1 MDGAADHRWRDDEPL
16 DVRRLH
22 ERAVGR
28 FSRRVVELASGGSL
42 DLRDKTWQEAIVFV
56 TAGELVV
63 ESSGGERH
71 WFRTGDVLTFARLP
85 IRGAYNRGAAPTR
98 LLAVWRTP

>member
-1 MDGAADHRWRDDEPL
+1 MDGAADQSWGDDESL
-16 DVRRLH
+16 DATLLH

-28 FSRRVVELASGGSL
+28 FSRRVVELAPGGAL
-42 DLRDKTWQEAIVFV
+42 DLRDRTWQEAIVFV
-56 TAGELVV
+56 TAGELDV

-71 WFRTGDVLTFARLP
+71 RFRTGDVLTLARLP
-85 IRGAYNRGAAPTR
+85 IRGAYNRGATPTR